1 MAENSKEDN
10 VRQASGVSKKPKKK
24 TYKEMMAE
32 ILKPK
37 ENKVKKVNGVGG
49 GRFEKVVQI

>member
-1 MAENSKEDN
+1 MD
-10 VRQASGVSKKPKKK
+10 KKKTKKK

-37 ENKVKKVNGVGG
+37 EEKEKKITGVGG
-49 GRFEKVVQI
+49 GQFEKVVQI

>member
-1 MAENSKEDN
+1 MQPKMDEKRPAE
-10 VRQASGVSKKPKKK
+10 KPK

-37 ENKVKKVNGVGG
+37 PKKDKKITGVGG
-49 GRFEKVVQI
+49 GQFTKVAPI

>member
-1 MAENSKEDN
+1 MPKT
-10 VRQASGVSKKPKKK
+10 KKK

-37 ENKVKKVNGVGG
+37 TDSKEKDKPKGIGG
-49 GRFEKVVQI
+49 GKFEKLQKI